1 MVQAS
6 ENPSTKFNAETLNA
20 LSGRLVEH
28 ANAVLAR
35 KDTAAD
41 LRLAAKA
48 CQRLASLRFR
58 VAAVARETL
67 DRPQRD
73 SAVIARDLQEALDYA
88 QSAE

>member
-6 ENPSTKFNAETLNA
+6 ENPSIKFNAETLNA
-20 LSGRLVEH
+20 LSGRLVEY

-41 LRLAAKA
+41 LRLATKA
-48 CQRLASLRFR
+48 CQRLASLRFQ
-58 VAAVARETL
+58 VAEIARETL

-73 SAVIARDLQEALDYA
+73 SAVIARDLKEALDYA
-88 QSAE
+88 ESAE